1 MGLGAGN
8 DRSVIPTRGLEMTGD
23 NVEQAKSPDAKRYDA
38 LAAAAWIPEMID
50 RIVREF
56 DPVRIILFG
65 SHGRG
70 DAHRWSDIDLLVVFG
85 EPVDN
90 REKAIAIQRLLRPY
104 LVSKD
109 IVVTDVETLK
119 RRGDFV
125 GTVYRPALREG
136 KELYRRA

>member
-1 MGLGAGN
+1 
-8 DRSVIPTRGLEMTGD
+8 MTGEHQ
-23 NVEQAKSPDAKRYDA
+23 EQTENREPRRYDA
-38 LAAAAWIPEMID
+38 LTAAAWIPEMVD
-50 RIVREF
+50 RIVDQF
-56 DPVRIILFG
+56 DPAKIILFG
-65 SHGRG
+65 SHARG
-70 DAHRWSDIDLLVVFG
+70 DAHRWSDIDFLVVFD

-90 REKAIAIQRLLRPY
+90 RETAIAIQRSLRPY

-136 KELYRRA
+136 EVMHERQQSAV